1 MIKVSKRRRLP
12 ARQPL
17 FAALTTGM
25 VLAHGALVL
34 AQTVGPEI
42 EVRDPSTSGS
52 VFIVAAKFE
61 PGAAYVAW
69 EDTRNEDTTDI
80 DVYVQKL
87 GPDGTPAWTSN
98 GFPVCVFS
106 EQQYTPAVTPDGA
119 GGCVVAWVDSR
130 AVGARYIYAQRLS
143 PAGDTLWTPDG
154 LRISGTTSGEQY
166 TPTLHQAPDG
176 NLFFTYG
183 EERSRLTVRS
193 YWLVAQKIDGTGQR
207 LWGANGVDTVEGVRY
222 MRSLPDGSGG
232 LVVFGQIRDDPG
244 GFRFQRVLA
253 NQSLA
258 WAKAVDLGA
267 SLSDFTVSFNF
278 DTDGAGGVILAY
290 LENRV
295 VRTAR
300 VTGDGAIPWSESVT
314 TLASTNVVITEPPV
328 VASDGAGGAFV
339 AWVTSF
345 PHDVH
350 VQHLDSNG
358 THLWPEGGAVVPDG
372 SSFEREVAMV
382 ADGAGGV
389 FLSFATATSLRG
401 QRLDSSGAAQWKV
414 NGTNGVSLMSGDQP
428 IIGLGASGPI
438 VVYARTSLGLSVRT
452 IDVPQSTSFHLT
464 NIVFLPNNQVS
475 LTLSGGV
482 PGSAY
487 DILRATALGAP
498 LTNASWTIVGTVQ
511 PGESWI
517 DTSPPLPMA
526 VYAAG
531 KQTP

>member
-1 MIKVSKRRRLP
+1 
-12 ARQPL
+12 
-17 FAALTTGM
+17 
-25 VLAHGALVL
+25 
-34 AQTVGPEI
+34 
-42 EVRDPSTSGS
+42 
-52 VFIVAAKFE
+52 
-61 PGAAYVAW
+61 
-69 EDTRNEDTTDI
+69 
-80 DVYVQKL
+80 
-87 GPDGTPAWTSN
+87 
-98 GFPVCVFS
+98 
-106 EQQYTPAVTPDGA
+106 
-119 GGCVVAWVDSR
+119 
-130 AVGARYIYAQRLS
+130 
-143 PAGDTLWTPDG
+143 

-166 TPTLHQAPDG
+166 TPALHQAPDG

-193 YWLVAQKIDGTGQR
+193 YWLIAQKIDGTGQR
-207 LWGANGVDTVEGVRY
+207 LWGANGVDTIEGVRF

-267 SLSDFTVSFNF
+267 SLPDFNVSFNF

-300 VTGDGAIPWSESVT
+300 VTGDGAIPWSESAT

-345 PHDVH
+345 PRDVH

-372 SSFEREVAMV
+372 SSFEGEVAMV
-382 ADGAGGV
+382 ADRAGGV
-389 FLSFATATSLRG
+389 FVSFATATSLRG

-414 NGTNGVSLMSGDQP
+414 NGTNGVSLMSGNEP
-428 IIGLGASGPI
+428 IIGLGVSGPT
-438 VVYARTSLGLSVRT
+438 VVYARSSNRGLSVRT

-475 LTLSGGV
+475 LALSGGV
-482 PGSAY
+482 SGAAY
-487 DILRATALGAP
+487 DIFRATTLGAP
-498 LTNASWTIVGTVQ
+498 PTNPSWTIVGTVR

-517 DTSPPLPMA
+517 DTNSPLPMA
-526 VYAAG
+526 VYVAG